1 MKRVATA
8 RPFLFFSKAPV
19 FLSLFFALS
28 CPERMNLR
36 PFSLRFIPDAK
47 KQHPFVFLSD
57 KITQDIL
64 PALFGVQTY
73 IRRLHNMVK
82 QAKSGDLPTARFML
96 KNM

>member
-73 IRRLHNMVK
+73 IQRLHNTVK

>member
-8 RPFLFFSKAPV
+8 RPFLFFSKAP
-19 FLSLFFALS
+19 SSYRCFFALS
-28 CPERMNLR
+28 CPEKMNLR

-64 PALFGVQTY
+64 FAFFGVQTY
-73 IRRLHNMVK
+73 IQRLHNMVK
-82 QAKSGDLPTARFML
+82 QAKSGDLPAPSFML

>member
-36 PFSLRFIPDAK
+36 PFSLRFIPDEK

-64 PALFGVQTY
+64 SAFFGVQTY
-73 IRRLHNMVK
+73 LQRLHNMVK
-82 QAKSGDLPTARFML
+82 QAKSGDLPAARFML

>member
-1 MKRVATA
+1 MVDI
-8 RPFLFFSKAPV
+8 
-19 FLSLFFALS
+19 
-28 CPERMNLR
+28 C

-64 PALFGVQTY
+64 SALFGVQTY
-73 IRRLHNMVK
+73 IQRLHNMVK
-82 QAKSGDLPTARFML
+82 QAKSGDLPAARFML